1 MSFSLKYAFPAE
13 FSAADSPPASSP
25 PGPDRHFKHSRTA
38 MNEPCSS
45 PDALE
50 IASLRHDWLELIS
63 RPGDELDQLALLES
77 GKRRRTSGA
86 ACVLQ
91 IDCGDALLALRLAR
105 SGAEVLA
112 VDPAAA
118 TGVPLKQAAK
128 ALDVTGNFR
137 FQVWSTEYCL
147 DTTPLPGA
155 PFDIV
160 ACPHSLSQMPYSHAH
175 NLLRRLAMMTKIGGK
190 LFISA
195 YGVHSDLSEAYPDE
209 NKPVRQ
215 RFAPLAPHIANKYG
229 ITQPVC
235 LYSERD
241 LFLLLFEAGLSVVKT
256 FSTTHGNVKA
266 IAVRV

>member
-1 MSFSLKYAFPAE
+1 
-13 FSAADSPPASSP
+13 
-25 PGPDRHFKHSRTA
+25 

-50 IASLRHDWLELIS
+50 LAALRHDWLDLIS
-63 RPGDELDQLALLES
+63 QPGDELDQLALLEA
-77 GKRRRTSGA
+77 GKRRRTGGSVSA
-86 ACVLQ
+86 LQ
-91 IDCGDALLALRLAR
+91 IDCGDAVLALRLAR
-105 SGAEVLA
+105 AGAQVLA
-112 VDPAAA
+112 VDADAA
-118 TGVPLKQAAK
+118 TGVPLQQAAA
-128 ALDVTGNFR
+128 ALGVTADFR
-137 FQVWSTEYCL
+137 FQVWSPEYCQ

-160 ACPHSLSQMPYSHAH
+160 ACPHSLSGMPYGHAH

-195 YGVHSDLSEAYPDE
+195 YGVHSALSEAYPDE
-209 NKPVRQ
+209 NQPVRQ
-215 RFAPLAPHIANKYG
+215 RFAPLAPHIASKYG
-229 ITQPVC
+229 ITQAVC

>member
-1 MSFSLKYAFPAE
+1 MNAPRPLPADIDL
-13 FSAADSPPASSP
+13 SAA
-25 PGPDRHFKHSRTA
+25 
-38 MNEPCSS
+38 
-45 PDALE
+45 
-50 IASLRHDWLELIS
+50 RHDWLELIS
-63 RPGDELDQLALLES
+63 QPGDELDQLALLES
-77 GKRRRTSGA
+77 GKRQRTGGTVS
-86 ACVLQ
+86 VLQ
-91 IDCGDALLALRLAR
+91 LACGDALLALRLAR
-105 SGAEVLA
+105 TGAQVLA
-112 VDPAAA
+112 VAPVAA
-118 TGVPLKQAAK
+118 TGVPLQQAAE
-128 ALDVTGNFR
+128 ALGVSENFR
-137 FQVWSTEYCL
+137 FLVWNPEYCL

-160 ACPHSLSQMPYSHAH
+160 ACPHSLSGLPYAHAH

-209 NKPVRQ
+209 NQPVRK
-215 RFAPLAPHIANKYG
+215 RFAPLAPPIANKYG
-229 ITQPVC
+229 IAQPVC

>member
-1 MSFSLKYAFPAE
+1 
-13 FSAADSPPASSP
+13 
-25 PGPDRHFKHSRTA
+25 
-38 MNEPCSS
+38 MNDPCSS
-45 PDALE
+45 PDQLE
-50 IASLRHDWLELIS
+50 IAALRHDWLELIS
-63 RPGDELDQLALLES
+63 QPGDELDQLALLEA
-77 GKRRRTSGA
+77 GKRRRTGGTVS
-86 ACVLQ
+86 VLQ

-105 SGAEVLA
+105 AGAQVLA
-112 VDPAAA
+112 VDPNAA
-118 TGVPLKQAAK
+118 TGEPLQQAAE
-128 ALDVTGNFR
+128 ALAITENFR
-137 FQVWSTEYCL
+137 FQVWSPEYCL

-160 ACPHSLSQMPYSHAH
+160 ACPHSLSGMPYSHAH

-209 NKPVRQ
+209 NKPVRN
-215 RFAPLAPHIANKYG
+215 RFAPLAPHIASKYG
-229 ITQPVC
+229 IRQAVC